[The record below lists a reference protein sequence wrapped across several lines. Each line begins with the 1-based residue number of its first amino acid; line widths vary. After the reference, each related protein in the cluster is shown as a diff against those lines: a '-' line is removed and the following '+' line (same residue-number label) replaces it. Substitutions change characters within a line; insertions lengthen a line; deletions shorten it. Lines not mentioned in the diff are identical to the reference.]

1 MNYAFD
7 FKEKGVLITGAASGI
22 GLETTRAFL
31 QNGAVIYMA
40 DYNEKNLAEKSEE
53 LKKEF
58 PESRIFTFLC
68 DITDEAQR
76 AGLVADIKATGG
88 SVDILIN
95 NAGMSHSAYSIYE
108 KQEDWERVIS
118 LNLTAQF
125 FMAQAVA
132 NEFFIPQK
140 KGKIV
145 NSCSLSGIM
154 GIPGAVAYSASK
166 GGVMQMTKSLACE
179 WARFGITVNSVCPGF
194 VDTPLIADNMANE
207 KWLGYM
213 NMRTPMR
220 RLANPDDVAG
230 SILFFASHM
239 ADYITGASIVVDGGF
254 SSGS

>member
-1 MNYAFD
+1 MNYKFD
-7 FKEKGVLITGAASGI
+7 FEKKGVLITGAASGI
-22 GLETTRAFL
+22 GLEATRAFL
-31 QNGAVIYMA
+31 QNGAAVFMA
-40 DYNEKNLAEKSEE
+40 DYNEAALNEKAEE
-53 LKKEF
+53 LKAEF
-58 PESRIFTFLC
+58 PEGEIFTFVC
-68 DITDEAQR
+68 DVTYKEDRKQLGEK
-76 AGLVADIKATGG
+76 IKAAGKN
-88 SVDILIN
+88 VDILIN

-108 KQEDWERVIS
+108 KQEDWEKVIS

-125 FMAQAVA
+125 FMAQEVT
-132 NEFFIPQK
+132 NTFFIPNK

-145 NSCSLSGIM
+145 NTCSLSGIM

-194 VDTPLIADNMANE
+194 VETPLIKDNLENE
-207 KWLGYM
+207 KWMAYM

-220 RLANPDDVAG
+220 RLAKPDDVAG